1 MKKILI
7 LGGTGEA
14 VSLAEQFRDQL
25 DISVIY
31 SLAGRTRS
39 PTLPDCEIRQ
49 GGFGGVEGLTRFLHE
64 NDIAAVIDA
73 THPYAK
79 QMASNALHATTETS
93 LPYYKFL
100 RPAWLEPEQAPWIR
114 VSSADEAA
122 EKIQGRFGRVF
133 LSSGLNDV
141 AAFAALTEVWFLVR
155 SIEEPSPPISLPN
168 FSHIKDR
175 GPFNEDGERA
185 LFLDHKIDVL
195 VSKNSGGAA
204 TEAKLKA
211 AYSLSIPVIMINRPK
226 GAMESI
232 YDNPLDLVRQLRKT
246 L

>member
-39 PTLPDCEIRQ
+39 PTLPDCEIRR
-49 GGFGGVEGLTRFLHE
+49 GGFGGVEGLTRFLRE

-155 SIEEPSPPISLPN
+155 SIEEPSPPIFLPN
-168 FSHIKDR
+168 FSHIKAR

-185 LFLDHKIDVL
+185 LFLDHKIDIL
-195 VSKNSGGAA
+195 VSKNSGGSA
-204 TEAKLKA
+204 TQAKLHA
-211 AYSLSIPVIMINRPK
+211 AQALSIPVIMIDRPPVTGGTVFDDQALLIK
-226 GAMESI
+226 Q
-232 YDNPLDLVRQLRKT
+232 VRQT
-246 L
+246 I